1 MRDRYPFALK
11 KTSNE
16 KDPLTGF
23 STRSSFETGGSLD
36 TPSTG
41 DPLTQLR
48 HTAAATP
55 WHELRRGKTSLRR
68 ERGTM
73 VVSGIS
79 WKSTWG
85 QGKGRTGRSGRERRQ
100 VLAHAKDMKLCKD
113 MVVVPQ
119 GNKGDPNVKY
129 QVTFLGA
136 KGQQT
141 TIEVPSDTYL
151 LDAGNEAGLELP
163 FTCRGGICGTC
174 SGRIVE
180 GTVDQSDVSDLEFV
194 LEPEQIE
201 QGVALLCMARPL
213 SDCVVETQCDW
224 GYSLV
229 TGEGWR
235 GATGQKGKPNPI
247 MGKKWDE
254 LDQSEGQS

>member
-1 MRDRYPFALK
+1 MVGVDRLW
-11 KTSNE
+11 T
-16 KDPLTGF
+16 
-23 STRSSFETGGSLD
+23 
-36 TPSTG
+36 
-41 DPLTQLR
+41 
-48 HTAAATP
+48 
-55 WHELRRGKTSLRR
+55 
-68 ERGTM
+68 
-73 VVSGIS
+73 VVSRGRLES
-79 WKSTWG
+79 SSNRDLKPHEDHTRPPKEGNTDQDEVVRRSDASEGNMAVPCRGWKGWDVQSRR
-85 QGKGRTGRSGRERRQ
+85 RTRVVVAQ
-100 VLAHAKDMKLCKD
+100 AKDMKLCKD

-254 LDQSEGQS
+254 FEKSEEQS